1 MFQTSFFDLREL
13 YSKYLTLY
21 WFAMILWQRLNFFA
35 FILCIL
41 YKCFTKC
48 VNISKKNLI
57 LIFVKTTNFTKYRNI
72 LRYMLQLQVI
82 SFIGFLFWERNLI
95 KYKLCLFQNSHVI
108 VNKPFTSFTQLSFR
122 KVVVL
127 LIISIYKF
135 GLTVWVFVSNKRQNG
150 PIEPNIFEVLLT
162 LPNMYQSKIFK
173 MWSSQERFGV

>member
-135 GLTVWVFVSNKRQNG
+135 GLTVIRSSLNFWKFWKSTKFFVKIRELFLFCFTMNTKRTCLQL
-150 PIEPNIFEVLLT
+150 I
-162 LPNMYQSKIFK
+162 
-173 MWSSQERFGV
+173 